1 MDTKPFTAEKLYDTF
16 GTQKEHES
24 EEENR
29 KHNHVQE
36 LRNKLPENRR
46 NLGHIV
52 VTILVWQNYKIY
64 FLVPNIEF

>member
-16 GTQKEHES
+16 RTQKKHES

-52 VTILVWQNYKIY
+52 VTILV
-64 FLVPNIEF
+64 

>member
-1 MDTKPFTAEKLYDTF
+1 MDAEPFSIEKLYDTF
-16 GTQKEHES
+16 WTKKKHKR

-29 KHNHVQE
+29 QHYHVQE

-52 VTILVWQNYKIY
+52 VTILV
-64 FLVPNIEF
+64 